1 MFTGLVQ
8 EVGEIRGLEPRNG
21 AGGADARLVVG
32 FRAIERVRL
41 ELGASIC
48 VDGVCLTVARLDADS
63 FAADVSGETLRVTTL
78 GDKRAGSLVNL
89 EPALRAGD
97 SLGGHWV
104 SGHVDGVA
112 AVIATERDA
121 GSLRVSIEAPQPLAR
136 YIARKGSVT
145 LDGVSLTVN
154 DVMDA
159 RFSINLIPHTLEVT
173 TLGALAKGSR
183 LNLEIDL
190 LARYVERL
198 NGKPLESVM
207 RKLLSGL
214 IVFCAFATGVA
225 HAQLSNAGN
234 GLINHPAA
242 NMTWEADGALFR
254 TMAAANPNL
263 VNEIVTAWGDLP
275 LPFGHVL
282 RAEPLNSMPQD
293 FYPVEGVMTYWGA
306 IAWIHYLN
314 VTHHKGYSDWRMPD
328 IGPSRPP
335 GSCGGACYPGD
346 INSSEW
352 WRLFSQELGG
362 VFRTSIS
369 VTHMPAMTC
378 SPRSAMDGRK
388 TSAVTS

>member
-8 EVGEIRGLEPRNG
+8 EVGEIRRLEPRNG

-32 FRAIERVRL
+32 FRAIDRLRL

-48 VDGVCLTVARLDADS
+48 VDGVCLTVAQLDADS

-89 EPALRAGD
+89 EPSLRAGD

-112 AVIATERDA
+112 EVVATERDA
-121 GSLRVSIEAPQPLAR
+121 RSLQVTIEAPQPLAR

-154 DVMDA
+154 DVAGA

-198 NGKPLESVM
+198 N
-207 RKLLSGL
+207 
-214 IVFCAFATGVA
+214 
-225 HAQLSNAGN
+225 
-234 GLINHPAA
+234 
-242 NMTWEADGALFR
+242 
-254 TMAAANPNL
+254 
-263 VNEIVTAWGDLP
+263 
-275 LPFGHVL
+275 
-282 RAEPLNSMPQD
+282 SMP
-293 FYPVEGVMTYWGA
+293 A
-306 IAWIHYLN
+306 
-314 VTHHKGYSDWRMPD
+314 
-328 IGPSRPP
+328 
-335 GSCGGACYPGD
+335 
-346 INSSEW
+346 
-352 WRLFSQELGG
+352 
-362 VFRTSIS
+362 
-369 VTHMPAMTC
+369 
-378 SPRSAMDGRK
+378 
-388 TSAVTS
+388 